1 MRLSP
6 PRSDAL
12 NFAMEALALQKASV
26 ESRRRDLSDSRSE
39 LSRIA
44 GLRQA
49 TNDLYP
55 RETTF
60 PTPSPLPSD
69 IDALYDQFTSQD
81 DASSSG
87 MQSSVSSYRRS
98 RSLPERRSLSYAYI
112 LEFMDSLLMERE
124 HIILTPSSSQ
134 TVLSP
139 ATKLLLNPETIE
151 TLPIAKSPLLCRISN
166 LDTNAILELRDGVEQ
181 QLLQTVSDEDRRVL
195 TPSMRPVPFQPRLTN
210 AIAMEGATEVVSPM
224 QNDVSLI
231 YDCPPPP
238 PRNTG
243 NREPTQDESKT
254 WPSPLDFSLEDTE
267 PSQEI
272 NASMRRMVELE
283 KNLQEMCSHFTF
295 TFRGQ

>member
-1 MRLSP
+1 
-6 PRSDAL
+6 
-12 NFAMEALALQKASV
+12 
-26 ESRRRDLSDSRSE
+26 
-39 LSRIA
+39 
-44 GLRQA
+44 
-49 TNDLYP
+49 
-55 RETTF
+55 
-60 PTPSPLPSD
+60 
-69 IDALYDQFTSQD
+69 
-81 DASSSG
+81 
-87 MQSSVSSYRRS
+87 
-98 RSLPERRSLSYAYI
+98 
-112 LEFMDSLLMERE
+112 MDSLLMERE

-210 AIAMEGATEVVSPM
+210 AIAMEGSTEVSPM